1 MKLNKIDDVWNSANT
16 LFKWRFRLLSSR
28 SFTTMATWRH
38 EISSLFNR
46 LRVFQKSGCASLRYF
61 KIRFLI
67 SDSFDSLRKKNKLRI
82 IRKDRKAQPPSWAG
96 IHVPLALCGSYIF
109 TGTLLS
115 RCTVFRSCPE
125 KRTHHESFDLMNR
138 IAISL
143 LMFTNLLIFILVDW
157 KANICFL
164 GFNNL
169 YGVPQRN
176 VSLIQDLDI
185 IPSERPHPLRVF

>member
-1 MKLNKIDDVWNSANT
+1 MKLNKIDDVWNSANS

-46 LRVFQKSGCASLRYF
+46 LRVFQKYF

-67 SDSFDSLRKKNKLRI
+67 SDSFDFLRKKNKLRI
-82 IRKDRKAQPPSWAG
+82 LRKDRKAQPPSWAG
-96 IHVPLALCGSYIF
+96 IHGPLALSGSYIF

-115 RCTVFRSCPE
+115 RCTVFRSRPE
-125 KRTHHESFDLMNR
+125 KRTLHESFDLMNP

-143 LMFTNLLIFILVDW
+143 LMFTSPLI
-157 KANICFL
+157 
-164 GFNNL
+164 L
-169 YGVPQRN
+169 YF
-176 VSLIQDLDI
+176 SKLKSKYLFCWIQ
-185 IPSERPHPLRVF
+185 